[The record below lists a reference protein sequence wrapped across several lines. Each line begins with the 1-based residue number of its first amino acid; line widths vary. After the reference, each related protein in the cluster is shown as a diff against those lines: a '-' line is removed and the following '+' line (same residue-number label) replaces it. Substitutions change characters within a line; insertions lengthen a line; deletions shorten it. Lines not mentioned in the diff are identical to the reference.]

1 MGNMKFSI
9 RQLLT
14 GLSVMALLS
23 VLIVS
28 GMGIWLGRVAATTS
42 DTLGHETDQSLALA
56 EQSQSTAA
64 TLADTLSI
72 LVARSTEELQT
83 RASDIA
89 PELQEGETLST
100 IVERFDVA
108 EQELLSIKG
117 QLLKNQESVSRLTR
131 EAEALAF
138 NIQSDAGSL
147 RGKSNLLTKR
157 EKRAIRRTFKA
168 ATSSSDSTSD
178 SSSDNTTT
186 DWQTLSETMY
196 DFIQGDSEVVSIT
209 ATELAETA
217 ARMSSVTYQLQTI
230 NDPSTLISLEK
241 NIATPLATRIDSQ
254 LDTLKKAVSGNQDLE
269 ALVVNMQTNQETLK
283 TLLLGEGDSLIRLRE
298 ENIRLTN
305 TLSQLSTSMMDQVVL
320 MNALSV
326 QRGTKVRNES
336 LQVRN
341 DSESRIDRIISASL
355 IVCLIVSIALALLSI
370 LVTRF
375 VTKPLYKISAAMKDI
390 ATGDGDLTK
399 RLNVTGVQEAITL
412 SAHFNRFAD
421 RLHSTI
427 SAVAQVADQLGGS
440 VTSTKA
446 IAHRSR
452 DAIQRQTTET
462 QQVAT
467 AIDSLSKSFAETAHS
482 AGNALQ
488 SARTACEESQ
498 KGASTVNT
506 SAVCIGRLAEDIQT
520 GVTSMERLTQTSQNV
535 ISVLGVISE
544 ITEQTNLLALNAAIE
559 AARAGEQGRG
569 FAVVADEVR
578 SLAGRTHTSAEEISS
593 ILATLNQDAVQAM
606 NVMNTGKD
614 QVSESVELSDKV
626 ATALT
631 QVSNAIQL
639 IRDLNTQIHTGAESQ
654 SLAASDVARS
664 IEQINQIGNE
674 SLHTA
679 DEIRSSADHL
689 SQLADS
695 LKSTLG
701 QFRY

>member
-100 IVERFDVA
+100 MVERFDIA

-117 QLLKNQESVSRLTR
+117 LLIKNQESVSRLTR

-157 EKRAIRRTFKA
+157 EKRAIRRTFKS
-168 ATSSSDSTSD
+168 ATNTPDST
-178 SSSDNTTT
+178 SDNTTT

-196 DFIQGDSEVVSIT
+196 DFIQGDSEVISIT

-230 NDPSTLISLEK
+230 NDPSALISLEK
-241 NIATPLATRIDSQ
+241 NIATPLATRIDGQ

-298 ENIRLTN
+298 ENIRLTDS
-305 TLSQLSTSMMDQVVL
+305 LSQLSTSMMDQVVL

>member
-100 IVERFDVA
+100 MVERFDIA

-117 QLLKNQESVSRLTR
+117 LLLKNQESVSRLTR

-157 EKRAIRRTFKA
+157 EKRAIRRTFKS
-168 ATSSSDSTSD
+168 ATSSSDNTSV
-178 SSSDNTTT
+178 STTT

-241 NIATPLATRIDSQ
+241 NIATPLATRIDGQ